1 MLQDLKNYV
10 PPKPPMEQQQQW
22 PTMVLEPMFWLLY
35 AVQSM
40 IAMGECCTGSFV
52 LKCLPAGPCSWA
64 GGMSLLK

>member
-1 MLQDLKNYV
+1 
-10 PPKPPMEQQQQW
+10 MEQQQQW

-52 LKCLPAGPCSWA
+52 LMCLPAGPCSWA